1 MTTMQN
7 WVDTTRSLLL
17 SGFGEER
24 NTLASSYTAG
34 GTSLTFTYPLGG
46 IRAGSR
52 LSIGRNNFYVY
63 AVDGLTATVAGGEDS
78 TTDANASSGAIVRVN
93 PRFPDNEIWNALI
106 DDLSD
111 LSSPMNGLFAIG
123 TVDFTYLTSR
133 NGYDLGSI
141 ASSLIDGYEV
151 KYLTNGGYKNTP
163 RMPKDSWRINRNVN
177 TTEIAS
183 GLSIELFV
191 PAEQGLNVRL
201 TYKSTFTAPSTL
213 ATNVSTTGLQSTAY
227 DLPPIGAAIRLM
239 AGREIKRNFIESQ
252 GDTRRASEVS
262 AGATMQ
268 SANGLKQLRA
278 QRIAQEAARL
288 HAMYPIYRF

>member
-1 MTTMQN
+1 MQN
-7 WVDTTRSLLL
+7 WIDSTRSLLL
-17 SGFGEER
+17 SGFSEER

-46 IRAGSR
+46 IRPGSR

-78 TTDANASSGAIVRVN
+78 TTDANASSGAVVRVN
-93 PRFPDNEIWNALI
+93 PRFPDHDIWNALV

-111 LSSPMNGLFAIG
+111 LSSPMNGLFALG
-123 TVDFTYLTSR
+123 TVDFTYSSST

-141 ASSLIDGYEV
+141 ASTLIDGYEV
-151 KYLTNGGYKNTP
+151 KYLTSSGYKNTP

-177 TTEIAS
+177 TSEIAS
-183 GLSIELFV
+183 GLSLELFQS
-191 PAEQGLNVRL
+191 AEVGRSVRL
-201 TYKSTFTAPSTL
+201 TYKKTFTAPTALSTD
-213 ATNVSTTGLQSTAY
+213 VSTTGLQATAY
-227 DLPPIGAAIRLM
+227 DLPPLGAAIRLM

-252 GDTRRASEVS
+252 GDTRRATEVG

>member
-1 MTTMQN
+1 MTTMQD
-7 WVDTTRSLLL
+7 WVDKTRTLLL

-34 GTSLTFTYPLGG
+34 GTTLTFTYPLGG

-52 LSIGRNNFYVY
+52 LSIGTNNFYVY
-63 AVDGLTATVAGGEDS
+63 AVDGLTATVAGGEDT
-78 TTDANASSGAIVRVN
+78 TTDANAASGSIVRVN
-93 PRFPDNEIWNALI
+93 PRFPDNEIWDALS

-123 TVDFTYLTSR
+123 TVDFTYLSSQ
-133 NGYDLGSI
+133 NSYDLGSI
-141 ASSLIDGYEV
+141 ASSLISGYEV
-151 KYLTNGGYKNTP
+151 KYLTSSGYKDIP
-163 RMPKDSWRINRNVN
+163 RLPQDMWRINRNVN
-177 TTEIAS
+177 TSEIAS
-183 GLSIELFV
+183 GLALELFASAQ
-191 PAEQGLNVRL
+191 PGYSVRL
-201 TYKSTFTAPSTL
+201 TYKSTFTVPATS

-252 GDTRRASEVS
+252 GESRRATEVG

-288 HAMYPIYRF
+288 AAMYPIYRF

>member
-1 MTTMQN
+1 MTTGQV
-7 WVDTTRSLLL
+7 WVDETRSLLL
-17 SGFGEER
+17 SGFAEER
-24 NTLASSYTAG
+24 NKLASSYTAG
-34 GTSLTFTYPLGG
+34 GTTLTFTYPLGG

-52 LSIGRNNFYVY
+52 LSIGLNNFYVY
-63 AVDGLTATVAGGEDS
+63 AVDGLTATVAGGEES
-78 TTDANASSGAIVRVN
+78 TTDANAASGAVVRVN
-93 PRFPDNEIWNALI
+93 PRFPDNEIWNALA

-111 LSSPMNGLFAIG
+111 LSSPLNGLFAIG
-123 TVDFTYLTSR
+123 TVDFTYLGSR

-151 KYLTNGGYKNTP
+151 KYLTSSGYKDTP
-163 RMPKDSWRINRNVN
+163 RLPKDMWRINRNVN

-183 GLSIELFV
+183 GLSLELFT
-191 PAEQGLNVRL
+191 PAQVGYSVRL
-201 TYKSTFTAPSTL
+201 TYKSTFTAPATL
-213 ATNVSTTGLQSTAY
+213 ATAISTTGLLATAY

-252 GDTRRASEVS
+252 GESRRATEVG